1 MSQVLDKQKGL
12 SPFTEAFLSPGLHS
26 AVPTHFELDLHGVLR
41 YGLILQ
47 MRPGRKD
54 WVGLHDC

>member
-26 AVPTHFELDLHGVLR
+26 AVPTHFELDLHGVLC

-47 MRPGRKD
+47 MRPGSKD
-54 WVGLHDC
+54 WVA